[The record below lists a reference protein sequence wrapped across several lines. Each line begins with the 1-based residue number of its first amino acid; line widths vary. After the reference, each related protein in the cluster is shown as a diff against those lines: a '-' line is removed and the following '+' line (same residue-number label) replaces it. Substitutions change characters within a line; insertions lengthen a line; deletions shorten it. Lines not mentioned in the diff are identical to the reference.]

1 MGFGDAL
8 PGGKRLGVVAAA
20 LAVAAG
26 VLLAACADARP
37 DDSEL
42 SAAAQSSATER
53 GFDAVP
59 PYIPQEYSVRE
70 DINWYLRETE
80 GRHTWYVYALS
91 FTGEPL
97 FYIVSD
103 MKPRNICVSLTAP
116 DRMDRVGSA
125 TTVVRRAPALD
136 GVYYSGG
143 SCNAYYVRDVA
154 TGSFIE
160 LAGDTYTLISSKL
173 PLFIETDRLRIDT
186 EGAAAEQQGE
196 SR

>member
-1 MGFGDAL
+1 MGFKAAIR
-8 PGGKRLGVVAAA
+8 GGKRLGVLAAA
-20 LAVAAG
+20 LAIAAG
-26 VLLAACADARP
+26 ALLAACAEERP

-42 SAAAQSSATER
+42 SEAAQTSATER

-80 GRHTWYVYALS
+80 GRHTWYVYALA

-116 DRMDRVGSA
+116 DRMDRLGAS
-125 TTVVRRAPALD
+125 TTVVRQAPALD

-173 PLFIETDRLRIDT
+173 PLFIETDRLRVDA
-186 EGAAAEQQGE
+186 EGAAEEQGE